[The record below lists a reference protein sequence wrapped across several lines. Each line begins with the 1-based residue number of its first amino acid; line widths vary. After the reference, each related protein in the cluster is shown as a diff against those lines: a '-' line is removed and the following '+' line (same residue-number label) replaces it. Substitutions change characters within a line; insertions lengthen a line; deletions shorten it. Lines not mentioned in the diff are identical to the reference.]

1 MKYSEIL
8 KELDAV
14 NLKNKFTAVYELK
27 EEKTHLK
34 DVKKTNKL
42 NSTATMII
50 CLMEFL
56 QNDSKEWVFWQKVL
70 FYFLTPKF
78 AKKKSQLPNE

>member
-14 NLKNKFTAVYELK
+14 NLKNKFTAVYELN
-27 EEKTHLK
+27 EEKRHLK

-42 NSTATMII
+42 NSTATMIS
-50 CLMEFL
+50 CLMGFL
-56 QNDSKEWVFWQKVL
+56 ENESEEWIYWQKVL
-70 FYFLTPKF
+70 FYFITPKF
-78 AKKKSQLPNE
+78 ARKINF